1 MFLKTLILKIN
12 YFFLI
17 LFTFILSF
25 QAYSQRNYNEFNVIG
40 VSAGLTLYDIKT
52 DDLSTQSKESFMFG
66 LQIRGNVYNNF
77 DMMYGVAFYDTNI
90 SVLAN
95 SVPEGGTQRELNYN
109 IQSAQISVL
118 WGYKII
124 REHLSIEAG
133 PVLNINGRLTLKDT
147 QYENYIIDGYDTLRA
162 IELEDISK
170 VNFHLAA
177 GLTTGFR
184 NFRVFGQYQYG
195 VTNMLNKLNSSNLEY
210 KDFKGNANL
219 ITVGVTAYF

>member
-1 MFLKTLILKIN
+1 MKIN

-177 GLTTGFR
+177 GVTAGFR

-195 VTNMLNKLNSSNLEY
+195 VTNMLSKLNSSNLEY

>member
-177 GLTTGFR
+177 GVTAGFR

>member
-1 MFLKTLILKIN
+1 MFLKTIILKIHHPLLV
-12 YFFLI
+12 F
-17 LFTFILSF
+17 FTFIFSLQTF
-25 QAYSQRNYNEFNVIG
+25 SQINYNEFNVIG
-40 VSAGLTLYDIKT
+40 VSAGLTFYDINT
-52 DDLSTQSKESFMFG
+52 DDFSTQSKESFMFG
-66 LQIRGNVYNNF
+66 LQMRGNVYNNF

-90 SVLAN
+90 SILAN
-95 SVPEGGTQRELNYN
+95 SAPEGGAKRELNYN

-147 QYENYIIDGYDTLRA
+147 QFENYIIDGHNTLRA
-162 IELEDISK
+162 MDLEDISK
-170 VNFHLAA
+170 VNFHMAA
-177 GLTTGFR
+177 GLTAGFR

-195 VTNMLNKLNSSNLEY
+195 VTNMLNKLNSSNLEN
-210 KDFKGNANL
+210 KDFKGNASL